1 MGSVPSQ
8 KTNGTTPAFASLRLG
23 KRRLSSHAAIAT
35 TLFPFFVDTELSY
48 DAGLDAQSALDSG
61 SSVELATSDR
71 TPGRAAIVFLLL
83 ALGALWFVACRY
95 LSDEWSFNEQYNYGW
110 FVPFFAAY
118 LFWLRWED
126 RPAALAIANRGLR
139 ILAIALIAGAALILL
154 PLRIFEI
161 GSADWRPLGWVHV
174 AAVATITLSIIYL
187 AGGTPW
193 LRHFSFPVL
202 FFFVAVPWPS
212 PIEEPIVQGLM
223 RVVAAS
229 AAEVLALFG
238 IPAEVQGNLI
248 LLPHGL
254 VGVNEACSG
263 VRSLQTSLTIGLLFG
278 ELKRLRLGP
287 RLILIASA
295 IAIALFAN
303 FLRATFLVWIASADG
318 LAALSRWHDLAG
330 YAIVVLV
337 FIGTMWIASRWKTHG
352 LPESRK
358 SVVGRQKSEGR
369 HQRSDV
375 REWRS
380 ALGFYFSVALL
391 AWVIVAE
398 IGAEFWYRIHE
409 RDLVARPG
417 WSVRWPKNEPGY
429 RVLKIDS
436 EVRNI
441 LRFDSGREV
450 AWTPRENGAAA
461 VAAHSAV
468 DYLFFFRWNP
478 GSGTILR
485 ARAHR
490 PDICLPAAGW
500 REVGKDRIES
510 YLVGPNRSL
519 PFRRFDFVK
528 PNRGGPPLHAVAFFT
543 LHEDVVHKTEMG
555 AAAAAGLYSNW
566 DWADRWRVV
575 RNGIRNRGQQVFE
588 LIMLMPPDADDSTA
602 DQQFAKLLPNLI
614 ETK

>member
-1 MGSVPSQ
+1 
-8 KTNGTTPAFASLRLG
+8 
-23 KRRLSSHAAIAT
+23 
-35 TLFPFFVDTELSY
+35 VDTELSY
-48 DAGLDAQSALDSG
+48 DSGLDAQSAVDSE
-61 SSVELATSDR
+61 SRVELATSDG

-83 ALGALWFVACRY
+83 ALGALWFVVCRY

-126 RPAALAIANRGLR
+126 RPEPVAIANRGLR

-174 AAVATITLSIIYL
+174 AAVAAITLSVIYL

-223 RVVAAS
+223 RIIAAS

-248 LLPHGL
+248 MLPHGL

-318 LAALSRWHDLAG
+318 LAALGRWHDFAG

-337 FIGTMWIASRWKTHG
+337 FIGTMWIASQWETGQTSDIRRPASASGPKEPAPRREAG
-352 LPESRK
+352 GKR
-358 SVVGRQKSEGR
+358 
-369 HQRSDV
+369 RSYFP
-375 REWRS
+375 RS
-380 ALGFYFSVALL
+380 AFYFSVALL

-417 WSVRWPKNEPGY
+417 WSVRWPKKEPGY

-450 AWTPRENGAAA
+450 AWTPRENGRSAAA
-461 VAAHSAV
+461 AYSAV

-543 LHEDVVHKTEMG
+543 LHEDVAHKTEMGG

-614 ETK
+614 KTK

>member
-1 MGSVPSQ
+1 M
-8 KTNGTTPAFASLRLG
+8 
-23 KRRLSSHAAIAT
+23 
-35 TLFPFFVDTELSY
+35 
-48 DAGLDAQSALDSG
+48 
-61 SSVELATSDR
+61 
-71 TPGRAAIVFLLL
+71 
-83 ALGALWFVACRY
+83 
-95 LSDEWSFNEQYNYGW
+95 
-110 FVPFFAAY
+110 
-118 LFWLRWED
+118 
-126 RPAALAIANRGLR
+126 
-139 ILAIALIAGAALILL
+139 L

-174 AAVATITLSIIYL
+174 AAVATITLSMIYL
-187 AGGTPW
+187 AGGTRW

-202 FFFVAVPWPS
+202 FFFVAVPWPT

-223 RVVAAS
+223 RIIAAS

-248 LLPHGL
+248 ALPHGL

-287 RLILIASA
+287 RFILIASA
-295 IAIALFAN
+295 VAIALFAN

-318 LAALSRWHDLAG
+318 LAALSRWHDVAG

-337 FIGTMWIASRWKTHG
+337 FIGTMWIASRWKTHHQPG
-352 LPESRK
+352 AGSLEHGDQKPLRGVASTEPEPEVR
-358 SVVGRQKSEGR
+358 GRRLASGFNFL
-369 HQRSDV
+369 RST
-375 REWRS
+375 
-380 ALGFYFSVALL
+380 FYFSAALL
-391 AWVIVAE
+391 LWVIVAE

-409 RDLVARPG
+409 RDLVVRPG
-417 WSVRWPKNEPGY
+417 WSVRWPNNEPGY
-429 RVLKIDS
+429 RELKIDS

-450 AWTPRENGAAA
+450 AWTPRENSPAAA
-461 VAAHSAV
+461 PRSAV

-500 REVGKDRIES
+500 REVGKARIES

-543 LHEDVVHKTEMG
+543 LHEDVAHKTEMG
-555 AAAAAGLYSNW
+555 AGAAAGLYSNW

-588 LIMLMPPDADDSTA
+588 LIMLIPPEADDSIA